1 MCGARPCCSS
11 VCGLE
16 LRVAVITIG
25 GAELLLTLVA
35 TVLNLAKYASHYTE
49 EGYSAQCRDR
59 DVCFGNFI
67 YISYHIYRVDQ
78 KKVCSQKTKI
88 GHGGGFLKKKFMTNK
103 INIKKFL

>member
-1 MCGARPCCSS
+1 MTLDSHVPRVMCGARPCCSS

-49 EGYSAQCRDR
+49 EGDSAQCRDR

-67 YISYHIYRVDQ
+67 SYYIYLV
-78 KKVCSQKTKI
+78 V
-88 GHGGGFLKKKFMTNK
+88 
-103 INIKKFL
+103 